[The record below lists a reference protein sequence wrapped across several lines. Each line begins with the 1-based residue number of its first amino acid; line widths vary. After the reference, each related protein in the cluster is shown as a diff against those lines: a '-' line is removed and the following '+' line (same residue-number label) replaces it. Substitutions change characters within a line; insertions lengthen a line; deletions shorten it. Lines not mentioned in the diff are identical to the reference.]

1 MIVMVDGEA
10 LYIIAPPRRPRR
22 GAPIRR
28 MARRLP
34 ASQNLKQL
42 LFIDLEKEMAQ
53 ITADEKDTRAE
64 YKAVMAEAASADA
77 SLLPHFEVSIVYP
90 FTTTPDHSWA
100 RVFLNCHDS

>member
-1 MIVMVDGEA
+1 
-10 LYIIAPPRRPRR
+10 
-22 GAPIRR
+22 

-64 YKAVMAEAASADA
+64 YKAVMAEAASVDA
-77 SLLPHFEVSIVYP
+77 SLLPHFEVSIVYS
-90 FTTTPDHSWA
+90 FTTTSRQVNFQTPRG
-100 RVFLNCHDS
+100 RVCS